1 MEYIESKFKIPIYLD
16 TNILVDYI
24 DNIYPL
30 LNESISFLQTCPFVE
45 LRSSHYVKFEFVE
58 VRKII
63 LFSMKVRGTLPPKE
77 ERYKIKQTWSLDG
90 HDYSEYQQDIEAQV
104 MSELVTISDN
114 LNIIF
119 DDHVLHEKLIVPTS
133 ELVLRTKLSREDSL
147 VLTSSVTPQKDQYL
161 SYVVILTLDRQFS
174 TAACTIKSDIID
186 LFSHP
191 QAGVPQIMNGHNLQC
206 KGGGTTIDL
215 TIKDNHINDRV
226 HGIWKDIILEFV
238 KDKNKNNFAGYTYH
252 YGERGDS
259 AKCVYFEMPP
269 EQKTLIKSSSLCII
283 PPSLT
288 NQIII
293 SVPEEDFYWNHGKI
307 INVFP
312 CELEHNQVSFMPQD
326 ITPEQ
331 LEIVRQEK
339 CLVFYFDD

>member
-1 MEYIESKFKIPIYLD
+1 
-16 TNILVDYI
+16 
-24 DNIYPL
+24 
-30 LNESISFLQTCPFVE
+30 
-45 LRSSHYVKFEFVE
+45 
-58 VRKII
+58 
-63 LFSMKVRGTLPPKE
+63 
-77 ERYKIKQTWSLDG
+77 
-90 HDYSEYQQDIEAQV
+90 
-104 MSELVTISDN
+104 MSELLTISDN

-174 TAACTIKSDIID
+174 TAARTINSDIID

-191 QAGVPQIMNGHNLQC
+191 LAGVPQIMNGHNLQC
-206 KGGGTTIDL
+206 KEGGTMIDL
-215 TIKDNHINDRV
+215 TINEDHIKERV
-226 HGIWKDIILEFV
+226 HCIWRDIILELI
-238 KDKNKNNFAGYTYH
+238 KDKNKSNFGGYTYR

-259 AKCVYFEMPP
+259 AKCVYFKLTT

-288 NQIII
+288 SQVII
-293 SVPEEDFYWNHGKI
+293 SVPEKDFYWNHNKI
-307 INVFP
+307 INILP
-312 CELEHNQVSFMPQD
+312 QELENNQVSFMPQD

-331 LEIVRQEK
+331 LEIVRQEN